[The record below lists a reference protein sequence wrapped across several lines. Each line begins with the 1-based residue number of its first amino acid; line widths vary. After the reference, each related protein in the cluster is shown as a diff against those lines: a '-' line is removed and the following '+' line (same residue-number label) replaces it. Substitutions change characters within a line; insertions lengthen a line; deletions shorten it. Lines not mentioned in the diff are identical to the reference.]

1 MEWTFEQVAG
11 PFGCTSEGPAWDGR
25 HLYFT
30 LVQQSRIM
38 RFDPASGEC
47 VEWRTGTDRTNGMLY
62 DAKGRLH
69 GCSATGRS
77 IVRFEPDGGT
87 TVVADRMDGKR
98 LNTPNDLAIDHS
110 GRIWFSNPWN
120 EPLLLPGMQ
129 MELQDESVMLAAPS
143 ADGSYKVSR
152 ATFDTTSPNGVLLS
166 ADQRTL
172 YVSQCDYGEECIR
185 ELRAY
190 PILADGTLGRYSVLH
205 QFGRDFRGVHRAVD
219 GMCLDADGNIVATA
233 GYKKSGPG
241 PMIYVFTPTGRILES
256 HPVPVDRPTNCT
268 FGDADLR
275 TLYVTTGDGFLFRV
289 RTQRQGW
296 NLHP

>member
-1 MEWTFEQVAG
+1 
-11 PFGCTSEGPAWDGR
+11 
-25 HLYFT
+25 
-30 LVQQSRIM
+30 M
-38 RFDPASGEC
+38 RFDPQTGDC
-47 VEWRTGTDRTNGMLY
+47 VEWRSGTNRTNCILF
-62 DAKGRLH
+62 DARGRLH
-69 GCSATGRS
+69 GCSATGRA
-77 IVRFEPDGGT
+77 IVRFEPDGST
-87 TVVADRMDGKR
+87 TVVADRVDGKR
-98 LNTPNDLAIDHS
+98 LNTPNDLAIDHG

-129 MELQDESVMLAAPS
+129 MELQDESVMLATPS
-143 ADGSYKVSR
+143 TDGTYAVRR
-152 ATFDTTSPNGVLLS
+152 ATFDTTSPTGVLLS

-172 YVSQCDYGEECIR
+172 YVSQCDYGEDRIR

-190 PILADGTLGRYSVLH
+190 PILADGTLGPYAVLH

-219 GMCLDADGNIVATA
+219 GMCLDANGNIVATA
-233 GYKKSGPG
+233 GYRKSGPG
-241 PMIYVFTPTGRILES
+241 PMVYVFTPTGRILES

-289 RTQRQGW
+289 RTGRQGW